1 MGQYITGLG
10 RLADHPQ
17 RFAITEIIDCEKLL
31 ARFLAIERVATH
43 GSGRRVCFYGGIC
56 RGVIVERTL
65 RGDGHLVPTIAANR
79 RRIILP
85 GMASLIGLPIPRTPA
100 SVRRDYVR
108 STFRTLYAEW
118 SSLIHFNH
126 RLRSIPRIQHRL
138 MFSRRIA
145 GRVLRCARCVVAGT
159 VTGSIHR
166 TTVSFARA
174 NGLSY
179 KLGRLSIDAAGLS
192 ARLGTLESLVGRV
205 VQLFWILG
213 SLRHGQWITG
223 LVRRPTGWR
232 RYGIVLRTNAHTAI
246 SSAGRRTTTGALR
259 NTLLLRSLLRQL

>member
-1 MGQYITGLG
+1 MGQYITDLG
-10 RLADHPQ
+10 RLADPQ
-17 RFAITEIIDCEKLL
+17 RFAITEVIDCEKLL

-43 GSGRRVCFYGGIC
+43 GSGGRVCFYGGIC
-56 RGVIVERTL
+56 RGVVVERTL

-108 STFRTLYAEW
+108 STFRALYAERP
-118 SSLIHFNH
+118 SLIHLNH
-126 RLRSIPRIQHRL
+126 RLRSIPRIQRRL
-138 MFSRRIA
+138 TFSRRIA
-145 GRVLRCARCVVAGT
+145 GRVLRRARCVVAGA

-174 NGLSY
+174 NGGLSY
-179 KLGRLSIDAAGLS
+179 KLRRLSIDAAGLS

-205 VQLFWILG
+205 VQLFWVLG

-223 LVRRPTGWR
+223 LVQRPTGWR

-259 NTLLLRSLLRQL
+259 NTLLLRGLLRRL